1 MALEVDGANNAN
13 PQNAA
18 PINAAPTE
26 GQNERTVISG
36 KSFAQVVQAST
47 LASASSAACRKYV
60 EDLHKACDRLGLKM
74 EAVIT
79 GTVDAQVVYEPTSRY
94 GIALI
99 FAGSTGIAKRPVS
112 DKADEVVAAFH
123 QHPGMIGI
131 RILKCF
137 VIEEASYD
145 YAEVTAASI
154 LNTILTV
161 VDEDNN
167 ALNENSFTVDGRK
180 IPLVV
185 STKTDAYRDYVR
197 RVSPFGFTERDDI
210 GFLVGFPRENC
221 PMTEKFNVSPE
232 THFILFAVTGY
243 TQFVRIENQM
253 SYGTYGAFGQA
264 PKTIRPIVHITSI
277 VSQNPSMVLLPPAI
291 TIAAKVFIG
300 HRNWRKPYLTINGK
314 ESMNVGNL
322 VLNVDPTTGARST
335 VDAETAFQAEEAM
348 NATCEE
354 PILAL
359 DITQG
364 RDGIP
369 GMECIL
375 GMRNAAG
382 QEITLASVL
391 QKFYPGKVHPSA
403 HGINV
408 VAGQIREYTGSVQI
422 DNQTM
427 DSRCADYLRMFRKI
441 GDYGQ
446 VATLLSQ
453 PNDPAL
459 RLQQLQDYGLS
470 VKSLYNTTSV
480 ILSRDCVQ
488 FLSDLCPDYE
498 VDLTNDARFN
508 YAFNGIEAAAGI
520 GTLNLPTHG
529 VGNGFNGGFNSPFNR
544 W

>member
-1 MALEVDGANNAN
+1 MSLTADNAN
-13 PQNAA
+13 VGVNNETIANGGAA
-18 PINAAPTE
+18 IE
-26 GQNERTVISG
+26 GQNERKVPTG

-60 EDLHKACDRLGLKM
+60 EDLHKACDRIGLRV

-79 GTVDAQVVYEPTSRY
+79 GTVDAQVVYEPSSRY

-99 FAGSTGIAKRPVS
+99 FAGSTGVAKHPTS
-112 DKADEVVAAFH
+112 NKDSEVVAAFL
-123 QHPGMIGI
+123 QHPGMLGI
-131 RILKCF
+131 RILKSF
-137 VIEEASYD
+137 VIDENSYD
-145 YAEVTAASI
+145 YAEVMAAAI

-167 ALNENSFTVDGRK
+167 VLNENSFNVDGRK

-197 RVSPFGFTERDDI
+197 RVSPFGFSERDDI

-243 TQFVRIENQM
+243 TQFVRIENQAV
-253 SYGTYGAFGQA
+253 YGTYGPYGQA

-277 VSQNPSMVLLPPAI
+277 VSQNPSMVLLPPAV

-322 VLNVDPTTGARST
+322 VLNVDNQTGARST
-335 VDAETAFQAEEAM
+335 VDVETAFQAEEAM

-369 GMECIL
+369 GVECIL

-382 QEITLASVL
+382 QDITLASVL
-391 QKFYPGKVHPSA
+391 QKFYPNKVHPSA
-403 HGINV
+403 HGIKAD
-408 VAGQIREYTGSVQI
+408 AGQIREYTGSVQF
-422 DNQTM
+422 DNQTV

-446 VATLLSQ
+446 VAALLSQ

-459 RLQQLQDYGLS
+459 RLQQLQDYGLT
-470 VKSLYNTTSV
+470 VKSLYSTTSV
-480 ILSRDCVQ
+480 ILSRDCIQ

-508 YAFNGIEAAAGI
+508 YAFNGIEAATGI
-520 GTLNLPTHG
+520 GSLNLPTHG
-529 VGNGFNGGFNSPFNR
+529 TGNGMNGGFNTPFNR